1 VLIVSKQLG
10 NESFIRYQENPVGR
24 EAVIMRSSLVF
35 KSVLFCVL
43 FNGAAIANAHATILA
58 HEINRIADSC
68 AASGP
73 KVGAAAEAPGGAPS
87 TVANGSGAPAS
98 VSDVSAVETA
108 KNQLNSLIESAA
120 KVGATV
126 NSSSCDGLMA
136 QLVSDKFTADL
147 DAQATVVSGAA
158 DTLTNQPNA
167 VPLSAAAWLFSSA
180 LFGFV
185 MVANRRKV

>member
-1 VLIVSKQLG
+1 
-10 NESFIRYQENPVGR
+10 
-24 EAVIMRSSLVF
+24 MRSSLVI

-43 FNGAAIANAHATILA
+43 FNGAAIANAHATNLA

-68 AASGP
+68 AGSGP
-73 KVGAAAEAPGGAPS
+73 KTGKIVEVQTSAPS
-87 TVANGSGAPAS
+87 TAARDHGAPAS
-98 VSDVSAVETA
+98 VSDISSVDTA
-108 KNQLNSLIESAA
+108 KDQLNSLINTVA
-120 KVGATV
+120 KVGVTV

-136 QLVSDKFTADL
+136 QLNTDNFAADL
-147 DAQATVVSGAA
+147 ETQTKVLSGGADAF
-158 DTLTNQPNA
+158 TNQPNA

>member
-1 VLIVSKQLG
+1 MLIGSKQLG

-24 EAVIMRSSLVF
+24 EAVIMRSSLVL

-43 FNGAAIANAHATILA
+43 FNGAAIATAHATNLA
-58 HEINRIADSC
+58 HEINRIADFC

-73 KVGAAAEAPGGAPS
+73 KVGTTAEGQAGAPS
-87 TVANGSGAPAS
+87 TVASELGAPVSLSDTSS
-98 VSDVSAVETA
+98 VDTA
-108 KNQLNSLIESAA
+108 KDQLNSLINSVV

-136 QLVSDKFTADL
+136 QLNTDKFTADL
-147 DAQATVVSGAA
+147 DAQAKVLSGGVDAF
-158 DTLTNQPNA
+158 TNQPNA

>member
-1 VLIVSKQLG
+1 
-10 NESFIRYQENPVGR
+10 
-24 EAVIMRSSLVF
+24 MRSSLVL

-43 FNGAAIANAHATILA
+43 FNGAAIANAHATHLA

-73 KVGAAAEAPGGAPS
+73 KAGTAGEKQVSAPS
-87 TVANGSGAPAS
+87 TGANSLGAPAS
-98 VSDVSAVETA
+98 VSDISYADTA
-108 KNQLNSLIESAA
+108 KNQINSLIESVV

-136 QLVSDKFTADL
+136 QLNTDKFTADSEEQTKVL
-147 DAQATVVSGAA
+147 SEGADAF
-158 DTLTNQPNA
+158 TNQPNA

>member
-1 VLIVSKQLG
+1 
-10 NESFIRYQENPVGR
+10 
-24 EAVIMRSSLVF
+24 MRSSLVI

-43 FNGAAIANAHATILA
+43 FNGAAIANAHATNLA

-68 AASGP
+68 TGSGP
-73 KVGAAAEAPGGAPS
+73 KTGKVVEVQAGAPS
-87 TVANGSGAPAS
+87 AVASGHDAPVS
-98 VSDVSAVETA
+98 VSDISSVDAA
-108 KNQLNSLIESAA
+108 KDQLNSLINSVA

-136 QLVSDKFTADL
+136 QLNTDKFSADL
-147 DAQATVVSGAA
+147 EEQTKVLSGGADAF
-158 DTLTNQPNA
+158 TNQPNA